1 MTFPEVEFIGAVEI
15 LGTFAFA
22 VSGAIAAIRNRYDV
36 FGVLVLA
43 FVTAV
48 GGGTIRD
55 MMVGNMPVSWLT
67 NNLAI
72 GSASF
77 GFLVAIA
84 MRSQVKR
91 FQIWILFFDAAGLGL
106 FTVMG
111 TQVGLEAG
119 MNIGISVTL
128 GTITGCF
135 GGVIRDVLSGT
146 RPLIFRK
153 EIYAMASFI
162 GGVLYVGMLAITH
175 AVIWAQLVGIV
186 SIIVMRMIALNR
198 GWRLPQIKYEV

>member
-1 MTFPEVEFIGAVEI
+1 MNFPEVEFISAVEI

-22 VSGAIAAIRNRYDV
+22 VSGAIAAIRSRYDV

-72 GSASF
+72 ASASL
-77 GFLVAIA
+77 GFLAAIA
-84 MRSQVKR
+84 MRSHIKK
-91 FQIWILFFDAAGLGL
+91 FQPWILFFDAAGLGL
-106 FTVMG
+106 FAVMG

-119 MNIGISVTL
+119 MSIGISVTL
-128 GTITGCF
+128 GTITGTF

-146 RPLIFRK
+146 KPLIFRD

-162 GGVLYVGMLAITH
+162 GGLLYVGMLALTD
-175 AVIWAQLVGIV
+175 AVIWAQIV
-186 SIIVMRMIALNR
+186 AIASIISMRMIALHR
-198 GWRLPQIKYEV
+198 EWRLPRIKYEV

>member
-1 MTFPEVEFIGAVEI
+1 
-15 LGTFAFA
+15 
-22 VSGAIAAIRNRYDV
+22 
-36 FGVLVLA
+36 
-43 FVTAV
+43 
-48 GGGTIRD
+48 
-55 MMVGNMPVSWLT
+55 
-67 NNLAI
+67 
-72 GSASF
+72 
-77 GFLVAIA
+77 
-84 MRSQVKR
+84 
-91 FQIWILFFDAAGLGL
+91 
-106 FTVMG
+106 MG

-162 GGVLYVGMLAITH
+162 GGLLYVGMLAITH

>member
-1 MTFPEVEFIGAVEI
+1 MTFPEVEFISAVEI

-22 VSGAIAAIRNRYDV
+22 VSGAIAAIRNRYDI

-55 MMVGNMPVSWLT
+55 MMVGNVPVSWLT

-72 GSASF
+72 ASATV
-77 GFLVAIA
+77 GFLVVLA
-84 MRSQVKR
+84 MRSHIKK
-91 FQIWILFFDAAGLGL
+91 FQKWILYFDAAGLGL

-111 TQVGLEAG
+111 TQVGLDAG
-119 MNIGISVTL
+119 MSIGISVTL
-128 GTITGCF
+128 GTITGSF

-146 RPLIFRK
+146 KPLIFRD
-153 EIYAMASFI
+153 EIYAMASYI
-162 GGVLYVGMLAITH
+162 GGLLFVGMLAVTH
-175 AVIWAQLVGIV
+175 AVIWAQIVGIA
-186 SIIVMRMIALNR
+186 SIIVMRMVALNR
-198 GWRLPQIKYEV
+198 EWRLPQINYEV

>member
-1 MTFPEVEFIGAVEI
+1 MNFPEVEFISAVEI

-22 VSGAIAAIRNRYDV
+22 VSGAIAAIRSRYDV

-72 GSASF
+72 ASASF
-77 GFLVAIA
+77 GFLAAVA
-84 MRSQVKR
+84 MRSRIKK
-91 FQIWILFFDAAGLGL
+91 FQPWVLIFDAAGLGL

-119 MNIGISVTL
+119 MSIGISVTL
-128 GTITGCF
+128 GTITGSF
-135 GGVIRDVLSGT
+135 GGVIRDVLTGT
-146 RPLIFRK
+146 KPLIFRE

-162 GGVLYVGMLAITH
+162 GGLLFVGMLALTH
-175 AVIWAQLVGIV
+175 AVIWAQIVGIA
-186 SIIVMRMIALNR
+186 SIIVMRMVALR
-198 GWRLPQIKYEV
+198 REWRLPQIKFEV